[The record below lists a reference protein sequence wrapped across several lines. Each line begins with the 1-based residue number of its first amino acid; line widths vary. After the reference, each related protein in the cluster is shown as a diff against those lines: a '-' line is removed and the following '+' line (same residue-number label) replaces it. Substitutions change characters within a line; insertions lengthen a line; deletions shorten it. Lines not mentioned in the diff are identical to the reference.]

1 MTEFCRDEL
10 EFYQRHITLSMIG
23 EEGQKRLKNASVLV
37 VGAGGLG
44 CPALLYLTAA
54 GVGRIGIIDDD
65 IVETSNL
72 QRQILFKQNDVGK
85 QKAETAYL
93 SLSQNNPHI
102 HFDFYNERLN
112 PENAEKVLSEY
123 SIIIDG
129 SDNFQTK
136 YLLNDA
142 CLMFNKVLIY
152 GSIYE
157 FSGQISVFNFENG
170 PTYRCLF
177 PEVSKNDPA
186 GSCAE
191 VGVIGALPGVIGSLQ
206 ATEAIKV
213 ITGVG
218 QVLSGKLLLYNALN
232 QETKLLTFSKNHDL
246 RPPRTFS

>member
-1 MTEFCRDEL
+1 
-10 EFYQRHITLSMIG
+10 MIG

-142 CLMFNKVLIY
+142 PNV
-152 GSIYE
+152 
-157 FSGQISVFNFENG
+157 Q
-170 PTYRCLF
+170 
-177 PEVSKNDPA
+177 
-186 GSCAE
+186 
-191 VGVIGALPGVIGSLQ
+191 
-206 ATEAIKV
+206 
-213 ITGVG
+213 
-218 QVLSGKLLLYNALN
+218 
-232 QETKLLTFSKNHDL
+232 
-246 RPPRTFS
+246 